1 MKLKIQ
7 KSDSMTNTFM
17 IFLSAVII
25 MTVAGCNK
33 VPPPR
38 RITCESKPYPSAP
51 PVGKPPMVFAGPD
64 VTVGKSLGMLYL
76 AGTYLD
82 AIDQYAITQWKKIE
96 GPECQIENP
105 GSLATSVLNVMTGV
119 YQFEL
124 SVSNRLGLSA
134 KDTIKV
140 IVDDTIERSITLM
153 DLKTI
158 SNNSGVVI
166 PITLQI
172 DPAIVNNVD
181 YVLVR
186 YNYPDGDVSTWR
198 IANFEIPPV
207 VNWDFDLGFWY
218 KKISGNQV
226 RINGSLYDTGSF
238 DIKIYY

>member
-1 MKLKIQ
+1 
-7 KSDSMTNTFM
+7 MTSTFM

-25 MTVAGCNK
+25 VTVAGCNK

-38 RITCESKPYPSAP
+38 KITCESKPYPSAP
-51 PVGKPPMVFAGPD
+51 SVGKPPKVFAGPD
-64 VTVGKSLGMLYL
+64 LTVGKSPGMVYL

-82 AIDQYAITQWKKIE
+82 AIDQYAITQWKKLK
-96 GPECQIENP
+96 GPECRIENP
-105 GSLATSVLNVMTGV
+105 SSLVTSVLNPVIGV

-124 SVSNRLGLSA
+124 SVTNRLGLLSR
-134 KDTIKV
+134 DTIEI
-140 IVDDTIERSITLM
+140 IVDETIERSVTLM

-158 SNNSGVVI
+158 KNNLGLVI
-166 PITLQI
+166 PITLQL

-186 YNYPDGDVSTWR
+186 YNYPGGDVSTWR

-207 VNWDFDLGFWY
+207 INWDFDLGFWY
-218 KKISGNQV
+218 KKISLNQL